1 MDKGNDE
8 AFHQLA
14 GYYAA
19 GTNGMPQNWIKANEL
34 YLKAGELGDVLGD
47 ITTWV
52 IPIMKVGVWNAI

>member
-34 YLKAGELGDVLGD
+34 YLKAGELGECFHIRLSFRDKKGYKIHLN
-47 ITTWV
+47 
-52 IPIMKVGVWNAI
+52 KL